1 MTEFAKLSQAALDE
15 WRDNPVTQAL
25 QEAMARVYRVRKSS
39 MLQAY
44 WAGNP
49 LPESERLALLE
60 LEQFRG
66 EFFHSDID
74 DVTAWLEATE
84 AEIRGMTEDE

>member
-15 WRDNPVTQAL
+15 WRDNPVTRAV

-49 LPESERLALLE
+49 PPESERLALLE
-60 LEQFRG
+60 LEQFRDD
-66 EFFHSDID
+66 FFESSLEDIKAAL
-74 DVTAWLEATE
+74 DVTQT
-84 AEIRGMTEDE
+84 EIRGMIEDE